1 MQTINKSALVP
12 YSPDQMYALVDD
24 ITAYPEFLPWCHH
37 AEEHHRTEAQ
47 VEASLE
53 IAHSGLHKS
62 FTTRNELRPH
72 DQIAMSLV
80 KGPFKS
86 LRGVWRFEPLGDAGC
101 KVSLEMEFEFS
112 SRLMG
117 MTFGPLF
124 NKIAGTLVDSFIERA
139 KVVYG

>member
-1 MQTINKSALVP
+1 MQINKSALVP

-24 ITAYPEFLPWCHH
+24 ITAYPQFLPWCHD
-37 AEEHHRTEAQ
+37 AQEHHRTDTQ

-62 FTTRNELRPH
+62 FTTRNELQPH
-72 DQIAMSLV
+72 EQIVMNLV

-86 LRGVWRFEPLGDAGC
+86 LRGVWRFDALGDAGC
-101 KVSLEMEFEFS
+101 KVSLDMEFEFS
-112 SRLMG
+112 NKLMG

-124 NKIAGTLVDSFIERA
+124 SKITGTLVDSFIERA

>member
-37 AEEHHRTEAQ
+37 AEEHHRTDEH

-72 DQIAMSLV
+72 EQITMSLV

-101 KVSLEMEFEFS
+101 KVSLDMEFEFS
-112 SRLMG
+112 NKLMG

>member
-1 MQTINKSALVP
+1 MQINKSALVP

-24 ITAYPEFLPWCHH
+24 ITAYPQFLPWCHH
-37 AEEHHRTEAQ
+37 AEEHHRTGEH

-62 FTTRNELRPH
+62 FTTRNELVPH
-72 DQIAMSLV
+72 ERIEMSLV
-80 KGPFKS
+80 KGPFKT
-86 LRGVWRFEPLGDAGC
+86 LKGVWRFEPLGDEGC
-101 KVSLEMEFEFS
+101 KVSLAMDFEFS
-112 SRLMG
+112 NKLMG

-124 NKIAGTLVDSFIERA
+124 SKIAGTLVDSFIERA